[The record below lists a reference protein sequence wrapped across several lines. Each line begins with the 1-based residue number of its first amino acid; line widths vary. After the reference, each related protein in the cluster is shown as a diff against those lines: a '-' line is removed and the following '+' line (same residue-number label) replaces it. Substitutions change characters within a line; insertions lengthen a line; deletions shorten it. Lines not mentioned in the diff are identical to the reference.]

1 MDIIVSASLLACDFS
16 NLAFEIKRAEDAGVD
31 WIHYDVMDG
40 HFVPNISFG
49 YSILS
54 NVRAVTDLFIDVHLM
69 ITDPGQY
76 LDEFINAGA
85 DLITFHIEAVSSVQ
99 EARVLIQRIHDA
111 GCLASISIKPGTDVE
126 AVKPFLDD
134 LDMVLVMSVE
144 PGFGGQSFNP
154 SALDKITEL
163 KEIRNDRRYLIEVDG
178 GINENTANLC
188 RGAGADVLVAGSYVF
203 KAENR
208 QEAIDSLK

>member
-1 MDIIVSASLLACDFS
+1 M
-16 NLAFEIKRAEDAGVD
+16 
-31 WIHYDVMDG
+31 
-40 HFVPNISFG
+40 
-49 YSILS
+49 
-54 NVRAVTDLFIDVHLM
+54 
-69 ITDPGQY
+69 
-76 LDEFINAGA
+76 
-85 DLITFHIEAVSSVQ
+85 Q

-126 AVKPFLDD
+126 AIKPFLDD

-163 KEIRNDRRYLIEVDG
+163 KEIRNDRHYLIEVDG
-178 GINENTANLC
+178 GINENTANQC